1 MAEFKKTDPLGG
13 KFWTTLRDKEKT
25 ARAAAAELIDNAFDF
40 GGNRVDINYQ
50 GGESGCIEFVDNGRG
65 MNKEVLEDMMKLGA
79 EGTGGHQDQSASSQH
94 GYGAK
99 GGMAFFGKVFEI
111 TTVRDGKEYYV
122 KWDTEQDVQ
131 SGEWMKGLS
140 FRDGQSTKRPDGTSI
155 KISNWNHKLRP
166 KLLGP
171 KLSKDFAPA
180 LEAGKKIVINGEALQ
195 PCPVLWEHTPRVI
208 SGSVDGQQWHGKI
221 GYVSNDR
228 ADERCKN
235 NSGLSVIRCHRF
247 LTLMQN
253 SSEKFSYDD
262 IYCEITLDV
271 QVDRDGNK
279 SWIPSS
285 NKATFQDYKLKNQLL
300 DSVMD
305 EIRSFL
311 EKRKKKGHRIKLDGM
326 SSQLSEFGE
335 VSENLKGLQ
344 NTNLSGEDLE
354 VNEKN
359 DRNKRDHT
367 QKETV
372 KAVKQLN
379 QRKERKRKR
388 RRVKNHVGISHNVG
402 KGSGWFAVEFADSLS
417 YDQTTSVSWDKG
429 KLTVTFSLNTPTIKE
444 SDYCHALYLP
454 LIAST
459 IFHAYECNMPTFK
472 EEFAIFPAFEEVCE
486 KHNLKADSVERS
498 GIFQKFFH
506 DHLPPDDLKRI
517 IEKSYISNGEAEYN

>member
-40 GGNRVDINYQ
+40 GGSRVDINHH
-50 GGESGCIEFVDNGRG
+50 GGEGGYIEFVDNGRG

-99 GGMAFFGKVFEI
+99 GGMAYFGKVFEI

-122 KWDTEQDVQ
+122 KWDTEQDVK

-140 FRDGQSTKRPDGTSI
+140 FRDGQSTNRPDGTSI
-155 KISNWNHKLRP
+155 KISNWTHEVRP
-166 KLLGP
+166 KQSLIP
-171 KLSKDFAPA
+171 KLSRDFAPA
-180 LEAGKKIVINGEALQ
+180 LEAGKKIFINGEALQ

-221 GYVSNDR
+221 GYISDDK
-228 ADERCKN
+228 ADDGCKN

-253 SSEKFSYDD
+253 SSEKFSFDD

-279 SWIPSS
+279 DWVPSS
-285 NKATFQDYKLKNQLL
+285 NKATFQDYRLKNQLL

-311 EKRKKKGHRIKLDGM
+311 EKRKKKGHKIKLDGM
-326 SSQLSEFGE
+326 SNQLSGFGK
-335 VSENLKGLQ
+335 VSEDLKGLQ
-344 NTNLSGEDLE
+344 NTNLEGDDLE
-354 VNEKN
+354 VNEVEP
-359 DRNKRDHT
+359 RNTRTGTT
-367 QKETV
+367 QTPV
-372 KAVKQLN
+372 KPVKPTTQT
-379 QRKERKRKR
+379 RKR
-388 RRVKNHVGISHNVG
+388 RRRRVKQLPGISHNVG
-402 KGSGWFAVEFADSLS
+402 QGGGWFAVEFADKLN
-417 YDQTTSVSWDKG
+417 YDQTASVSRDKG
-429 KLTVTFSLNTPTIKE
+429 QLTVTFSLNTPTIKE
-444 SDYCHALYLP
+444 SDFCHALYLP

-459 IFHAYECNMPTFK
+459 IFNAYECNKETFL
-472 EEFAIFPAFEEVCE
+472 EEFAIFPVFEAVCAE
-486 KHNLKADSVERS
+486 QNLVSDSVERS

-506 DHLPPDDLKRI
+506 DHLPPDHLKSI
-517 IEKSYISNGEAEYN
+517 IEKSYSSNGESEYN